1 MPPEHLKQI
10 DTGRIY
16 MIQNA
21 AISDPRNSLITL
33 NTVLNSLRN
42 RPQQSHIAWG
52 VVQQKL
58 ANSRPQLNAS
68 AINTFIEDRDKI
80 KYWES
85 ASSRNPMVLLQSTQT
100 PSGQTSV
107 HKVIQSAMNR
117 LVGIQTQEDDPPSC
131 PGYVLP
137 MASFERAVMN
147 AQRTKDETQRR
158 QWADM
163 SLRSLR
169 KFMDAQNNEA
179 VIERMIEFQKH
190 YEALAALSSK

>member
-1 MPPEHLKQI
+1 MASQSIDLTGGSSPTGIPPPLAEREQTLLPATIPQEQTSEQNSYFLYKKERRLAWIKYLGLLGRAI
-10 DTGRIY
+10 DT
-16 MIQNA
+16 
-21 AISDPRNSLITL
+21 
-33 NTVLNSLRN
+33 
-42 RPQQSHIAWG
+42 
-52 VVQQKL
+52 
-58 ANSRPQLNAS
+58 
-68 AINTFIEDRDKI
+68 FIGDRDRI
-80 KYWES
+80 KHWES

-100 PSGQTSV
+100 PSGQTCV
-107 HKVIQSAMNR
+107 YKVIQYAMNR

-169 KFMDAQNNEA
+169 KFMVAQNNEA
-179 VIERMIEFQKH
+179 VIDKMIEFQKH